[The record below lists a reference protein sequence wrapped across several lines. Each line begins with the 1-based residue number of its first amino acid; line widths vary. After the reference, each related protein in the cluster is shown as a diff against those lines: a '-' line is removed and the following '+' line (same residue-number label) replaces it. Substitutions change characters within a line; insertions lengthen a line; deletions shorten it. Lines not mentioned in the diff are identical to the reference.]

1 MSGYED
7 QVSIKMVVESMIK
20 NKYIDLMLLLTISLA
35 FITLLIISA
44 SSA

>member
-1 MSGYED
+1 VSCYED
-7 QVSIKMVVESMIK
+7 KMNIKTVVESMIK
-20 NKYIDLMLLLTISLA
+20 NRYIDLILLLTISLA

>member
-7 QVSIKMVVESMIK
+7 QMSMKMVVESMIK
-20 NKYIDLMLLLTISLA
+20 NKYIDLILLFTISLA

-44 SSA
+44 TSA